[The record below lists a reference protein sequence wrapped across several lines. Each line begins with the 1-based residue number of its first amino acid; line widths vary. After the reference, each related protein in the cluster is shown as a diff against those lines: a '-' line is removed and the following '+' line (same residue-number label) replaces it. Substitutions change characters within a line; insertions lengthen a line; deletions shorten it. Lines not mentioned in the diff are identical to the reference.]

1 MRVGDSAPR
10 WRRAV
15 RDLRWTLRE
24 SRRWSSPWRYVVF
37 RWLRRWGLHERV
49 VFTYAGVRF
58 RLFNTPMS
66 QLMFFDAPRWHG
78 AHDLKV
84 LQQLLKPGDTVIDIG
99 ANVGSHCI
107 PLARWLGHGSQVHA
121 FEPHPRI
128 FSYLHANAQLNRLA
142 NLHLYP
148 YALGESEGE
157 VEFTDLTT
165 DDLNRVASCSA
176 DVPIIRVPMRP
187 LDSFACAQQPI
198 ALIKLDVEGYE
209 WFVLRGAERALA
221 NAQMLYLEVCDAH
234 TAQYGYTVRDL
245 AGFLQARGWRLYQVA
260 SAEPLR
266 LEPVSDLYTG
276 EQWQNWLAVRGAESR
291 PYSGGVSV
299 DEP

>member
-1 MRVGDSAPR
+1 
-10 WRRAV
+10 
-15 RDLRWTLRE
+15 
-24 SRRWSSPWRYVVF
+24 
-37 RWLRRWGLHERV
+37 
-49 VFTYAGVRF
+49 
-58 RLFNTPMS
+58 
-66 QLMFFDAPRWHG
+66 MFFDAPRWHG

-176 DVPIIRVPMRP
+176 DVPIIRVSMRP

>member
-1 MRVGDSAPR
+1 
-10 WRRAV
+10 
-15 RDLRWTLRE
+15 
-24 SRRWSSPWRYVVF
+24 
-37 RWLRRWGLHERV
+37 
-49 VFTYAGVRF
+49 
-58 RLFNTPMS
+58 
-66 QLMFFDAPRWHG
+66 MFFDAPRWHG

-84 LQQLLKPGDTVIDIG
+84 LQQLLKPGDAVIDIG

-107 PLARWLGHGSQVHA
+107 PLAKWLGPDSQVHA

-128 FSYLHANAQLNRLA
+128 FSYLQANAQLNRLA

-165 DDLNRVASCSA
+165 DDLNRIANRSA
-176 DVPIIRVPMRP
+176 DAPTIRVPMRP
-187 LDSFACAQQPI
+187 LDTFACTRQPI
-198 ALIKLDVEGYE
+198 RLIKLDIEGYE
-209 WFVLRGAERALA
+209 LFALRGAEQALA

-245 AGFLQARGWRLYQVA
+245 ATFLQARGWQLHQVA
-260 SAEPLR
+260 SVELLR
-266 LEPVSDLYTG
+266 LERVSNFFTG
-276 EQWQNWLAVRGAESR
+276 EQWQNWLATREPVSR
-291 PYSGGVSV
+291 YEYNATEWVSA